1 MVLEIN
7 RTQLREL
14 FTAVNIGSLRLANRI
29 VMPAIHLSYTPEGF
43 VTDTLIDFY
52 VERAAGGVGL
62 MIAGGC
68 PVDEYGGGRL
78 TVGLSHDQFVPGL
91 TRLAE
96 AVHEHGVL
104 LAAQSYHAGPSGL
117 RTGAAFGTIRT
128 VSSALH
134 SERKGH
140 YERRRA

>member
-29 VMPAIHLSYTPEGF
+29 VMPAIHLCITPEGF

-68 PVDEYGGGRL
+68 PIDEYGVGRL
-78 TVGLSHDQFVPGL
+78 MGGLSHDQFVPGL
-91 TRLAE
+91 TKLTQ
-96 AVHEHGVL
+96 AVHEHGVP
-104 LAAQSYHAGPSGL
+104 LAAQLYHAGRSGL
-117 RTGAAFGTIRT
+117 RNGAAFATIGT
-128 VSSALH
+128 VSAAL
-134 SERKGH
+134 
-140 YERRRA
+140 